1 MRILCDLLE
10 GLSRRVQCGRLR
22 QVLRAIPDSNDD
34 FVSY

>member
-1 MRILCDLLE
+1 MRILYDVLA
-10 GLSRRVQCGRLR
+10 GLFRCVQCTRLR

>member
-1 MRILCDLLE
+1 MRILCGVLAS
-10 GLSRRVQCGRLR
+10 LSRCVQCRRLR

>member
-1 MRILCDLLE
+1 MRILYDVLADLF
-10 GLSRRVQCGRLR
+10 RCVQCRRLR